1 MTAEEKKFSCCPLCL
16 GIRDPI
22 NNLLEVG
29 STVQHIKHLGD
40 GKVEVKAVQ
49 SEKEWFSS
57 KTEQVICFGCKR
69 LLMEIRND
77 KKCGPEAV
85 KKLLELLP
93 DVIKINAEIAF

>member
-1 MTAEEKKFSCCPLCL
+1 MTADERRFSCCPLCL

-40 GKVEVKAVQ
+40 GKVEVKAVK

-77 KKCGPEAV
+77 KKCGPQAV
-85 KKLLELLP
+85 QKLLELLP